1 METGAGTHRAEA
13 RGCRTFTT
21 LDDFRAAGGQRLGTS
36 SWHHIS
42 QPIIDGF
49 AAATD
54 DNEQIHLDPV
64 VAAATSLGTTI
75 AHGLYTL
82 SLGPKF
88 LQEIYSVGGYS
99 LALNYGF
106 DNVRFLAPVPVA
118 SRLRMHAEL
127 TDVSALRGGSRFAI
141 RETFEIH
148 GNPNP
153 VCVADAIVAYFD

>member
-1 METGAGTHRAEA
+1 MGPQEGSQRVDAQERSIFES
-13 RGCRTFTT
+13 
-21 LDDFRAAGGQRLGTS
+21 LDEFRAAVGQDLGTS
-36 SWHHIS
+36 SWHYVS
-42 QPIIDGF
+42 QSIINGF

-54 DNEQIHLDPV
+54 DDERIHLDPV
-64 VAAATSLGTTI
+64 VAAATPLGTTI

-106 DNVRFLAPVPVA
+106 DKVRFLAPVPVA

-141 RETFEIH
+141 RETFEVE
-148 GNPNP
+148 GDSNP
-153 VCVADAIVAYFD
+153 VCVAEAIVAYFD